1 MPVTDIHEIRLLPPL
16 AVGRFG
22 SSDEPMHN
30 YDVLPPRDANGT
42 GFHVL
47 QPAETLVV
55 HPQDGS
61 IVRAVTPPEV
71 KFRDGAGGIK
81 PVAPFLEVW
90 ARYTADGPFEPP
102 TLTAL
107 NDLQL
112 GPADVHWTV
121 RVGNLKMF
129 RRTGDVRDRITA
141 EILPDQLAGHSRQEL
156 RGRAPNFRPNR
167 TITLGWI
174 QYIRPTTAFPE
185 IRLRFTPG
193 RGLVYGHT
201 ASDVISSERAIYDPV
216 AGRWDT
222 HSDMVMPT
230 SPTPRA
236 RLFTSPGGI
245 YAQTRPAPGQRRAN
259 LGYFDDSCDGVVQV
273 TLRVSGRELTSLAR
287 IGSGPP
293 DFAPDSFPIRSL
305 ADDLEQ
311 MLLGSEVAEVTGE
324 QVIDF
329 VRRAME
335 TMRLMNTETQNREF
349 PFWVPEAQEAF
360 GPGGARYLPTLALH
374 QGLLQA
380 LQGFLAQADSPQRQ
394 QAIAALE
401 AILRILRTPEKTA
414 DYSLQAPAG
423 ERPGMQRMPALMR
436 SSDGDLLALTRRQQN
451 LLRKAVDQ
459 FQPAP
464 SGENTPRA
472 AMIRMIRHHQFA
484 ATLHST
490 FSLPGDGTLAD
501 LFARPEELLDYLAAP
516 TSVTRGSVAVQLGLS
531 GQRLVTPKDP
541 TGSTFFTLISNV
553 AHPMNSV
560 LSLYQDPV
568 LQIDGIE
575 VVRQWILSL

>member
-1 MPVTDIHEIRLLPPL
+1 
-16 AVGRFG
+16 
-22 SSDEPMHN
+22 
-30 YDVLPPRDANGT
+30 
-42 GFHVL
+42 
-47 QPAETLVV
+47 
-55 HPQDGS
+55 
-61 IVRAVTPPEV
+61 
-71 KFRDGAGGIK
+71 
-81 PVAPFLEVW
+81 
-90 ARYTADGPFEPP
+90 
-102 TLTAL
+102 
-107 NDLQL
+107 
-112 GPADVHWTV
+112 
-121 RVGNLKMF
+121 
-129 RRTGDVRDRITA
+129 
-141 EILPDQLAGHSRQEL
+141 
-156 RGRAPNFRPNR
+156 
-167 TITLGWI
+167 
-174 QYIRPTTAFPE
+174 
-185 IRLRFTPG
+185 
-193 RGLVYGHT
+193 
-201 ASDVISSERAIYDPV
+201 
-216 AGRWDT
+216 
-222 HSDMVMPT
+222 
-230 SPTPRA
+230 
-236 RLFTSPGGI
+236 
-245 YAQTRPAPGQRRAN
+245 
-259 LGYFDDSCDGVVQV
+259 
-273 TLRVSGRELTSLAR
+273 
-287 IGSGPP
+287 
-293 DFAPDSFPIRSL
+293 
-305 ADDLEQ
+305 
-311 MLLGSEVAEVTGE
+311 
-324 QVIDF
+324 
-329 VRRAME
+329 
-335 TMRLMNTETQNREF
+335 
-349 PFWVPEAQEAF
+349 
-360 GPGGARYLPTLALH
+360 
-374 QGLLQA
+374 LLQA

-484 ATLHST
+484 ATLHSS